1 MKHPTEA
8 ELAALE
14 DAARRADQARSDAEY
29 GRLLVAWFDRHDAVF
44 RDVLREFTD
53 RVLAIVADEHPEWLS
68 PEPDLDPDE
77 PIPHRSR
84 FRPRGPA
91 EGR

>member
-1 MKHPTEA
+1 MTRPTDA

-14 DAARRADQARSDAEY
+14 DAAQRADQARSDAEY
-29 GRLLVAWFDRHDAVF
+29 A
-44 RDVLREFTD
+44 
-53 RVLAIVADEHPEWLS
+53 EWLRRDGERTHGLWWS
-68 PEPDLDPDE
+68 VTSDWVIHDNTFEDLGNRYVSEPDLDPDE
-77 PIPHRSR
+77 PVPHRSR